1 MIQYQLQG
9 FTNGDFSFYGGTVFH
24 KNGRNLLLGE
34 NGCVI
39 LLSDDLIDQIEKHK
53 PNESLMFKLV
63 QHGLADVPGKMMF
76 KCIKDI
82 EVRYFIIDLTK
93 CCNFD
98 CIYCF
103 RAFKESRHM
112 SFETLNDILNYI
124 LKYCNSHGL
133 KQIGLQMWGGEPLL
147 EMDKIRYT
155 AEFFHNSGIRA
166 VIDIETNASLVTDE
180 IAEEL
185 YRLGIRIG
193 VSIDGYPDI
202 QNTQRKLASGLASS
216 ELVERGIRHLQ
227 KYYGKS
233 IGGITV
239 VTKYNYRE
247 ISKIVDYFIYH
258 LGLTHMKFNLVRDN
272 GNAKEE
278 GLALSSEE
286 VGLFLTEMMESVEA
300 YRALGVDFTEGNLE
314 MKARNLLQRCGISCC
329 ISHGCQGGRRMVSF
343 DYKGDIFPCEM
354 IDFPEEKIASIY
366 DGESL
371 DKQIENATLNN
382 SFFISKKADK
392 CKECCWWYFC
402 GGGCSSRNQYLG
414 KIGQVDETECLINGI
429 VYPKLIEW
437 ILDGKIS

>member
-1 MIQYQLQG
+1 MIQYHLQG
-9 FTNGDFSFYGGTVFH
+9 FIISDFSFLGGTVFH

-39 LLSDDLIDQIEKHK
+39 LLSDDLIEQIKNHK
-53 PNESLMFKLV
+53 PNEALMFKLV
-63 QHGLADVPGKMMF
+63 QHGLANVPGKRMF
-76 KCIKDI
+76 KSFRDI
-82 EVRYFIIDLTK
+82 EVGYFIIDLTK
-93 CCNFD
+93 CRNFD

-112 SFETLNDILNYI
+112 SFETLNDILKYI
-124 LKYCNSHGL
+124 MDYCESHSLKR
-133 KQIGLQMWGGEPLL
+133 IGLQMWGGEPLL

-155 AEFFHNSGIRA
+155 AEFFQNSGIQA

-185 YRLGIRIG
+185 YRLGIHIG
-193 VSIDGYPDI
+193 VSIDGYPNI
-202 QNTQRKLASGLASS
+202 QNAQRKLASGKESS
-216 ELVERGIRHLQ
+216 DLVERGIKHLQ
-227 KYYGKS
+227 KYYGKN
-233 IGGITV
+233 IGGIAV
-239 VTKYNYRE
+239 VTKYNYCE
-247 ISKIVDYFIYH
+247 ISKILDYFIYH

-278 GLALSSEE
+278 KLALTSEE
-286 VGLFLTEMMESVEA
+286 VELFLNEMMESVEV
-300 YRALGVDFTEGNLE
+300 YHALGADFTEGNLE
-314 MKARNLLQRCGISCC
+314 MKARNLLQRCGTSCC

-366 DGESL
+366 DGMSL
-371 DKQIENATLNN
+371 DIQIENAILNN
-382 SFFISKKADK
+382 SFFESKKADK
-392 CKECCWWYFC
+392 CNECCWWYFC

-414 KIGQVDETECLINGI
+414 KNGQVDETECLINGI
-429 VYPKLIEW
+429 VYPRLIEW